1 MNPDEHGWLS
11 MSQKRPSPWTPI
23 PPLAGETLIW
33 IFHISGGAV
42 SDTSKIVILKLL
54 ASEYENVFSGAW

>member
-1 MNPDEHGWLS
+1 MDDLHGGANANVLN
-11 MSQKRPSPWTPI
+11 
-23 PPLAGETLIW
+23 W
-33 IFHISGGAV
+33 IFHISWGAV